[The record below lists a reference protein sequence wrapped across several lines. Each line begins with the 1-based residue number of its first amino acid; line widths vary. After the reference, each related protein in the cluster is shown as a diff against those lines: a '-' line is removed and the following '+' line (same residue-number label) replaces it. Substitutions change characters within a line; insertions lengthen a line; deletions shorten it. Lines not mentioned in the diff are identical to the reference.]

1 MYDCVYV
8 SIYSMV
14 DYVSASS
21 ADSSLSLTD
30 RINVLEQ
37 CCASVASFGLSWC
50 PIQDGV
56 QINVPLPESITQ
68 GSEEH
73 HQLARAHLRVDE
85 ILSLIFQDVSH
96 VAAISNLT
104 TLVKLFWSTAVVGLY
119 NEGVVRAIQNRI
131 QDLMNPNMQPE
142 DLSRLLFAEATF
154 FGPSSALSISV
165 DEMTFASFSLPVQV
179 NVLQCLALTSK
190 DLGLVQALARV
201 MGSTMLRYNKEGSV
215 DRATLALVAPFL
227 ARTMAF
233 VGEDLHKLKSVW
245 TLVKRLP
252 SWKYAFELCLACH
265 SAQSKGVEL
274 NPFLEDV
281 FPSDVLYVRG
291 RKKIVLELV
300 RPSSVVW
307 RVDGPNVLVWGIDVY
322 TRLARSVL
330 SRKGYRVVTI
340 TLTEWLKLESYK
352 ARQVVYVK
360 RRIRNCIRERRL
372 FSGVEREEP
381 TSDMDLSESS
391 DSDMSD

>member
-1 MYDCVYV
+1 
-8 SIYSMV
+8 
-14 DYVSASS
+14 
-21 ADSSLSLTD
+21 
-30 RINVLEQ
+30 
-37 CCASVASFGLSWC
+37 
-50 PIQDGV
+50 
-56 QINVPLPESITQ
+56 
-68 GSEEH
+68 
-73 HQLARAHLRVDE
+73 
-85 ILSLIFQDVSH
+85 
-96 VAAISNLT
+96 
-104 TLVKLFWSTAVVGLY
+104 
-119 NEGVVRAIQNRI
+119 
-131 QDLMNPNMQPE
+131 
-142 DLSRLLFAEATF
+142 
-154 FGPSSALSISV
+154 
-165 DEMTFASFSLPVQV
+165 
-179 NVLQCLALTSK
+179 
-190 DLGLVQALARV
+190 
-201 MGSTMLRYNKEGSV
+201 
-215 DRATLALVAPFL
+215 
-227 ARTMAF
+227 
-233 VGEDLHKLKSVW
+233 
-245 TLVKRLP
+245 
-252 SWKYAFELCLACH
+252 
-265 SAQSKGVEL
+265 L